1 VDNIVGIAMAIYC
14 FIDLETTGI
23 SQTRN
28 GIIQIGGQVCRGEA
42 TGLTLLKEF
51 EFTVAP
57 FPQDLVEDEA
67 LQVSGITRDQIAGFE
82 PPAAVHKRLTDLFG
96 EFCNR
101 FDRKDK
107 MVFAGYNAPFD
118 HGFLRK
124 WFDKIGDKYFG
135 SWFWHPPVDVMTLA
149 MVHLAGVRHE
159 LPDFKL
165 GTIAARLEVPVEG
178 LHTAL
183 HDARVTR
190 AVFEKV
196 TFRG

>member
-1 VDNIVGIAMAIYC
+1 MATYC
-14 FIDLETTGI
+14 FLDVETTGI

-28 GIIQIGGQVCRGEA
+28 GIIQIGGQVCRGEPGA
-42 TGLTLLKEF
+42 LTLLKEF
-51 EFTVAP
+51 EFPVSP
-57 FPQDLVEDEA
+57 YPSDLIEDEA

-82 PPAAVHKRLTDLFG
+82 PPVAVHKKLTDLFG
-96 EFCNR
+96 EFCNK

-107 MVFAGYNAPFD
+107 MVFVGYNASFD

-124 WFDKIGDKYFG
+124 WFEKGGDKYFG

-149 MVHLAGVRHE
+149 MVHLANVRHE
-159 LPDFKL
+159 LTDFKL
-165 GTIAARLEVPVEG
+165 ATVAAKLQIPAEG

-183 HDARVTR
+183 QDARITR

-196 TFRG
+196 TSRG